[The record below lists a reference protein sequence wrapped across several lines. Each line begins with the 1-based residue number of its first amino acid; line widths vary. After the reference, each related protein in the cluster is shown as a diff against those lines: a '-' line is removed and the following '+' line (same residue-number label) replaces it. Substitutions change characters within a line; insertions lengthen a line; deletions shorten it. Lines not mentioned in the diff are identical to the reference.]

1 MDFVLDKHSA
11 LPAHAQIQEQIK
23 LALLL
28 GRLRPGDTLPS
39 IRDVEKQI
47 GISRNIVRKA
57 YLELQNSGILDLRQG
72 KGVLVEKNLSY
83 SHRGRVHEESEG
95 LSRNLIIRLRKS
107 GICPSAFARYLY
119 QQARE
124 SETQTP
130 FLVFADATKWL
141 AAERAARIS
150 TIWQMHVP
158 AVSLEELA
166 AMDRNRLRIIQKILT
181 NYLRLDQVQ
190 RIVKSTGIE
199 VIPLGLN
206 FTQESVDEFSR
217 LPANSSVVLV
227 LDDIDYPSLRLIIEL
242 YRKILLDPS
251 VSIESIPRSKVKDFH
266 TFVKT
271 TRFQKVVF
279 SNRVWEEVPED
290 LRKHPKVTHP
300 RMEVDLASLEDAR
313 IRAGVIL

>member
-1 MDFVLDKHSA
+1 MDFVIDKHSA

-39 IRDVEKQI
+39 IRDVEKQV
-47 GISRNIVRKA
+47 GVSRNIVRKA
-57 YLELQNSGILDLRQG
+57 YLELQSSGILDLRQG

-83 SHRGRVHEESEG
+83 SDRGRVYGESEE
-95 LSRNLIIRLRKS
+95 LSRDLIARLRKR

-124 SETQTP
+124 SETKMP

-141 AAERAARIS
+141 ATERAARIS
-150 TIWQMHVP
+150 AIWQMHVP

-166 AMDRNRLRIIQKILT
+166 AMDRNRLRSIQKILT

-190 RIVKSTGIE
+190 HIVKNTGIE

-206 FTQESVDEFSR
+206 FTQESIDEFSR

-227 LDDIDYPSLRLIIEL
+227 LDDRDYSSLRLIIES
-242 YRKILLDPS
+242 YRKILLVRPS
-251 VSIESIPRSKVKDFH
+251 SIESIPRSKIKDFH
-266 TFVKT
+266 AFVKT
-271 TRFQKVVF
+271 THYQKVIF
-279 SNRVWEEVPED
+279 SNRVWEEVPAD

-300 RMEVDLASLEDAR
+300 HMEADLASLEGAR